1 MLKMQLKCSSPQM
14 MASGRNASGEGR
26 SDCIKNT
33 NWTWFFFS
41 FFSFFVGDGGVV
53 VTRVKGLR
61 GLESEREQ
69 GA

>member
-1 MLKMQLKCSSPQM
+1 MLKMQLKYSSPQM
-14 MASGRNASGEGR
+14 TASGRDASGEGR

-41 FFSFFVGDGGVV
+41 FFPFFVGVGGVV
-53 VTRVKGLR
+53 VTRVRGMR
-61 GLESEREQ
+61 GLESERGQ